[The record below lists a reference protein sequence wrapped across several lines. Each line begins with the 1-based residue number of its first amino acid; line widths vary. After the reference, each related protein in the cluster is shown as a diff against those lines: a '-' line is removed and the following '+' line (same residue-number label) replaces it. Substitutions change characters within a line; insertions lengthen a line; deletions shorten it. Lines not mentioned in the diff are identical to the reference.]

1 MFGKQQQRSQ
11 GFCFFFLQSGKA
23 TEVKQTCTAAGSV
36 TGKFL
41 ISPVGSQ
48 GSPVLIAAP

>member
-1 MFGKQQQRSQ
+1 MFGKQQQRNQ
-11 GFCFFFLQSGKA
+11 GFFFFLQSGKA